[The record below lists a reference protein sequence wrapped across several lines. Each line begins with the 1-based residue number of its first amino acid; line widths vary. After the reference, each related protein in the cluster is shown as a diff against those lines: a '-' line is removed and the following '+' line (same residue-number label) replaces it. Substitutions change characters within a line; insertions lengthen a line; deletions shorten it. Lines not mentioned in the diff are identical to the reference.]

1 MKMPSNSTSL
11 FADVPPAPGDP
22 ILDINADFRAD
33 PSPQKVN
40 LVVGAYRTSVGEPY
54 VLPLVRRVEQKLSSD
69 KNTNHEY
76 LPQDGLSS
84 FSSAAVRLILGDHS
98 AAIRESRVASVQ
110 SLSGTGAIRLAFDFL
125 ATYVKS
131 VENVYIPTP
140 TWPNHG
146 PLANRAGLK
155 VSSYRYFDDSTHG
168 INIRSIL
175 DDLSAAPRGSVVVLH
190 ACAHNPTGADPSL
203 KEWHAIL
210 DVVKSC
216 GHIPIFDCAYQGFAS
231 GDLDKDAFAVRLFA
245 DAGIEMFIAQSFAK
259 NMGLYGERTG
269 ALTVIFNSAEKL
281 PAIKGQLKKLAR
293 STYSS
298 PPLHGARIASIVL
311 TSEELMREWKTELVG
326 MADRIMSMRTML
338 KDALVKNGCPG
349 SWDHIVNQ
357 IGMFSYTGLTTPQ
370 VRYMRNKFHVYL
382 TDNGRMSMAG
392 LTEDSVEYVADAM
405 AQAINALPSS

>member
-1 MKMPSNSTSL
+1 MPSTSNSL
-11 FADVPPAPGDP
+11 FADVPPAPGDL
-22 ILDINADFRAD
+22 ILDINADYRAD
-33 PSPQKVN
+33 PSPRKVN
-40 LVVGAYRTSVGEPY
+40 LVIGAYRTSAGEPY
-54 VLPLVRRVEQKLSSD
+54 VLPLVRRIEQKLSSD

-76 LPQDGLSS
+76 LPQDGLSK
-84 FSSAAVRLILGDHS
+84 FCNAASRLILGDDS
-98 AAIRESRVASVQ
+98 TAIRESRVTSVQ
-110 SLSGTGAIRLAFDFL
+110 ALSGTGAIRLAFDFL
-125 ATYVKS
+125 ATHIQS
-131 VENVYIPTP
+131 VQEVFIPTP
-140 TWPNHG
+140 TWPNHA

-168 INIRSIL
+168 INIRAIL
-175 DDLSAAPRGSVVVLH
+175 DDLSSAPHGSVVVLH
-190 ACAHNPTGADPSL
+190 ACAHNPTGADPSHE
-203 KEWHAIL
+203 EWHAIR
-210 DVVKSC
+210 DVVKSR

-231 GDLDKDAFAVRLFA
+231 GDLDKDAFSVRLFA

-259 NMGLYGERTG
+259 NMGLYGERIG
-269 ALTVIFNSAEKL
+269 ALTVISNSTEAL

-298 PPLHGARIASIVL
+298 PPLHGAKIASIVL

-326 MADRIMSMRTML
+326 MAERIANMRTML

-357 IGMFSYTGLTTPQ
+357 IGMFSYTGLTAPQ
-370 VRYMRNKFHVYL
+370 VRYMREKFHVYL

-405 AQAINALPSS
+405 TQAISALPQS